1 MKVVAIVLSLLP
13 LILPNSARAAT
24 PWVVDADT
32 AKSRV
37 DAGALV
43 LDARPSASFLL
54 GHAEGAV
61 RVTWQEFSRGKGA
74 HHGKLRSRATLET
87 KLRAKGVS
95 NGRDVIVV
103 GDPKKGWGEE
113 GRIVW
118 MLRSLGHERA
128 MLVDG
133 GHAALARAGV
143 KVARGRG
150 KAPAAGDF
158 EATRAGAYTAN
169 RDRVRAAIGDPEVVI
184 VDTRER
190 REYDGKTPYG
200 ESRGGHVPGAKHLYF
215 SDLLSSDGTLLSGA
229 ALDEKLASVGISKD
243 TTVIAYCTGGI
254 RSAHFTAALRQH
266 GYDAL
271 NYAGSMW
278 EWSDADAE
286 AFPLETE

>member
-13 LILPNSARAAT
+13 LVLPNSADAAT
-24 PWVVDADT
+24 PWVIDAEA
-32 AKSRV
+32 AKARI

-43 LDARPSASFLL
+43 LDTRPKSSFLL

-74 HHGKLRSRATLET
+74 HHGKLRSRSTLET
-87 KLRAKGVS
+87 KLRDKGVS
-95 NGRDVIVV
+95 NARDVIVV

-133 GHAALARAGV
+133 GQAALARAGV
-143 KVARGRG
+143 KTSRG
-150 KAPAAGDF
+150 KGAKPTAGDF
-158 EATRAGAYTAN
+158 TASRSGAYTAD
-169 RDRVRAAIGDPEVVI
+169 RDRVRAAIDDPEVVI

-200 ESRGGHVPGAKHLYF
+200 ESRGGHVPGAKHVHF
-215 SDLLSSDGTLLSGA
+215 SELVTKDGTLLSGA
-229 ALDEKLASVGISKD
+229 ELGKKLSSMGISKD

-271 NYAGSMW
+271 NYPGSMW
-278 EWSDADAE
+278 EWSDADAD